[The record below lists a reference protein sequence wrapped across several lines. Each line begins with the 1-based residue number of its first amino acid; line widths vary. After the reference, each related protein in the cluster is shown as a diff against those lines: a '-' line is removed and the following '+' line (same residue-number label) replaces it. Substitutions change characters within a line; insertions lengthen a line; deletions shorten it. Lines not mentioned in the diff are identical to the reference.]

1 METTFERLLGFRDST
16 VQCNSVTFTR
26 HAIERMFSRA
36 IDVTEVTELIAK
48 GDVIADYPDDTPY
61 PSALLLG
68 FVGHRP
74 VHVVVAKDERTSDCY
89 VVTVYVPEAETWN
102 DDFRTRRK
110 Q

>member
-1 METTFERLLGFRDST
+1 METTFEHLIGFRDST

-36 IDVTEVTELIAK
+36 IDVAEVTELIAK
-48 GDVIADYPDDTPY
+48 GEMIADYPYDRPY

-68 FVGHRP
+68 FVGPRP

-89 VVTVYVPEAETWN
+89 VVTAYVPEAETWN
-102 DDFRTRRK
+102 DGFRTRKK